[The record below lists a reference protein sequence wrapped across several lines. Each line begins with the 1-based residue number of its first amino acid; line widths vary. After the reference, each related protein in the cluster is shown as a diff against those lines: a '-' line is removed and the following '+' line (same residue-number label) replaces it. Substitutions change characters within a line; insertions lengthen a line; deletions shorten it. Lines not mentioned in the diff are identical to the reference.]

1 MVSLYFS
8 AVTSYKYVDEWIRHP
23 VHPFNNVSF
32 GKEEED
38 LQLNNSMLEVEPGR
52 LAVWKGV

>member
-52 LAVWKGV
+52 LAV